1 MSIIKLEPKNKKP
14 DLVVSYE
21 GNDYTL
27 RGHISAA
34 MLEDMI
40 DVRHKKGDDAFLK
53 VFLRDVVPADFKKVL
68 PQEDI
73 DQLAKIWMEHIQGPK
88 DSSSDN

>member
-1 MSIIKLEPKNKKP
+1 MSIIKLEPKNKRP
-14 DLVVSYE
+14 DLVVEYE
-21 GNDYTL
+21 GKNYTL
-27 RGHISAA
+27 PGHISAA

-40 DVRHKKGDDAFLK
+40 GVRARKGDDAFLRM
-53 VFLRDVVPADFKKVL
+53 FLRDVVPEDFKKVL

-73 DQLAKIWMEHIQGPK
+73 DQLAQVWMEHIKGPK